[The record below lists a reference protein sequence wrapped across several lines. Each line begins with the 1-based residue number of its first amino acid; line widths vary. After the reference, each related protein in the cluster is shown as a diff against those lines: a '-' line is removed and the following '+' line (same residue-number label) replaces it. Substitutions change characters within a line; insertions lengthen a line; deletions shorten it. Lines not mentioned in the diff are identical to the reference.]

1 MPDDTKKDPLEGLLV
16 DEIAR
21 QNRAKELLA
30 GILSGRVVIHSKTGE
45 LDLLPEA
52 YEVSASDT
60 ILILLC
66 AKLAQKFLSSKIDKK
81 EKDFSGKMPQ
91 GDILKFLGTVEAGT
105 IKSSLFNLRKD
116 GFIKNEAGENYVA
129 ESQLPKISER
139 LQKKVVGS

>member
-30 GILSGRVVIHSKTGE
+30 GILSGRVVIHSKTGV

-66 AKLAQKFLSSKIDKK
+66 AKLK
-81 EKDFSGKMPQ
+81 
-91 GDILKFLGTVEAGT
+91 
-105 IKSSLFNLRKD
+105 
-116 GFIKNEAGENYVA
+116 
-129 ESQLPKISER
+129 LPFK
-139 LQKKVVGS
+139 